1 MRSSRDSMAKR
12 LPCSLRRRQT
22 RILSMRRSQ
31 RRASCISRPTTGR
44 PSPCRASSAW
54 RACGGR
60 SPILHRAGATPC
72 VSMVAPNQREL
83 RKLKHRHIRSPPY
96 SDGSELDECEVV
108 VGVFF
113 VSRGDGAEVLEFVE
127 EALDEV
133 SVTIK
138 KGTESRRVEASGHW
152 FDARPGAAFLDR
164 LTQSVG

>member
-1 MRSSRDSMAKR
+1 R
-12 LPCSLRRRQT
+12 LL
-22 RILSMRRSQ
+22 RSQ
-31 RRASCISRPTTGR
+31 ARPAAHVRPLPSWPDAGGKAADPPSAPRGHQPRHGPPARRHGH
-44 PSPCRASSAW
+44 SP
-54 RACGGR
+54 GGR
-60 SPILHRAGATPC
+60 LSGLRHR
-72 VSMVAPNQREL
+72 L
-83 RKLKHRHIRSPPY
+83 IRSQPY

-164 LTQSVG
+164 LTQSVGVVGAVSQQDISLAQTVQHIERASAV